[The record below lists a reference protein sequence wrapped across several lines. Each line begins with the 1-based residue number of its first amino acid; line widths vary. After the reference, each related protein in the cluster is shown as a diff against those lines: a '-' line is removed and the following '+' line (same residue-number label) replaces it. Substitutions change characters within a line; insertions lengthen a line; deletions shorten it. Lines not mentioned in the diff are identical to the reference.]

1 MKPLHATWVIDMYN
15 TITQTPSVV
24 ISGWKAAGILEAVTQ
39 GSSRIP
45 AIDPFFEIDNRNFD
59 LDMCMD
65 NSQIISINDEL
76 RVLEINSRDENDGD
90 GDLEGDSDW
99 EERE

>member
-1 MKPLHATWVIDMYN
+1 
-15 TITQTPSVV
+15 
-24 ISGWKAAGILEAVTQ
+24 
-39 GSSRIP
+39 
-45 AIDPFFEIDNRNFD
+45 
-59 LDMCMD
+59 MCMD

>member
-1 MKPLHATWVIDMYN
+1 MKPLHATCVIDIYN
-15 TITQTPSVV
+15 EITQTPSVV
-24 ISGWKAAGILEAVTQ
+24 INGWKAAGIIEAVTQ

-45 AIDPFFEIDNRNFD
+45 AIGPFFEIDNRNFYVD
-59 LDMCMD
+59 MD
-65 NSQIISINDEL
+65 NSQIISINEEL
-76 RVLEINSRDENDGD
+76 RVLEINSRDEKDGD

>member
-1 MKPLHATWVIDMYN
+1 MYN